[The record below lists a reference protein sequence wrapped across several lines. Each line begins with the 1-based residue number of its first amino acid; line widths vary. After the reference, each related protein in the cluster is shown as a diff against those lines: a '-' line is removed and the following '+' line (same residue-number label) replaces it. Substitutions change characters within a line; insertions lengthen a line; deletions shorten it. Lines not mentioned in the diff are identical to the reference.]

1 MKFNENSLRAEP
13 SQTEYIGHLLEGVAP
28 GIHLAF
34 TSVVALLVREGCA
47 DFVCELV
54 KLRVAD
60 ELLDGALIEVHARI
74 VAIPVSGI

>member
-1 MKFNENSLRAEP
+1 LELNENSLRAEP

-28 GIHLAF
+28 GVQLAF
-34 TSVVALLVREGCA
+34 TSVIALLVRKGCA
-47 DFVCELV
+47 DFVRELV

-60 ELLDGALIEVHARI
+60 ELLHGALIEVHVSI